1 MEKPDEPLPTT
12 KIVLLLL
19 LSFLIGACA
28 SPAEEPISPTPPIST
43 STIAPTPVP
52 PTPTPIPPSPTAVP
66 TIDPCDDDD
75 PYNGWLYHDVCIP
88 GIVSEAFWLSPN
100 PNHFVG
106 IASHY
111 AKGVMERTLE
121 IRGMSS
127 DGYWGAV
134 ALMNCGDIG
143 KTVYLKRNQ
152 ANLWEGPFLVAD
164 CSMREYLY
172 YNVVVAGFAV
182 EVDYETSLRWKMP
195 GGLAGVHV
203 CKTYP
208 NCGTA
213 THLSA
218 WLEHFVEWETE
229 APPPPTQ
236 IPAYTLPIQNWNYD
250 SEPLNGYFQPDR
262 GWIPGMITDESWRIP
277 VPTYSYG
284 KAVWYSPGVML
295 ATANARG
302 LSLEGYLDGVS
313 LLSPTDVG
321 ETVWLRQAGD
331 DVWEGPYLVVD
342 CAQINHHF
350 AAAFY
355 NHEIVEIGWKTAKR
369 WGMVWPG
376 VDKEW
381 IRSGIEVYKGIEHP
395 PSDLG
400 EPIYYPDWWLWQGGF
415 E

>member
-1 MEKPDEPLPTT
+1 MKKPDEPLIL

-19 LSFLIGACA
+19 CFFVGACA
-28 SPAEEPISPTPPIST
+28 SPTAEPPTPT
-43 STIAPTPVP
+43 STIVPTSVP
-52 PTPTPIPPSPTAVP
+52 PTATPTPIPPTPTPPP
-66 TIDPCDDDD
+66 TIDPCEDDD
-75 PYNGWLYHDVCIP
+75 PYNGWLYHDTCIP
-88 GIVSEAFWLSPN
+88 GVISEAFWLSPN
-100 PNHFVG
+100 PDHFVG

-164 CSMREYLY
+164 CSMRDYLY

-213 THLSA
+213 SSLSS
-218 WLEHFVEWETE
+218 WFLHFAEWETK
-229 APPPPTQ
+229 APPTPTP
-236 IPAYTLPIQNWNYD
+236 IPEYTLPIQNWNYD
-250 SEPLNGYFQPDR
+250 SDPLNGYFQPDR
-262 GWIPGMITDESWRIP
+262 GWIPGMITEESWMIP
-277 VPTYSYG
+277 HPTHSVG
-284 KAVWYSPGVML
+284 RAVWYAPGVMRS
-295 ATANARG
+295 TALARG
-302 LSLEGYLDGVS
+302 YSLDGYVDGVS
-313 LLSPTDVG
+313 LLSPSDVG
-321 ETVWLRQAGD
+321 ETVWMRQSGD
-331 DVWEGPYLVVD
+331 VEWEGPYLVVD

-350 AAAFY
+350 AAAYY
-355 NHEIVEIGWKTAKR
+355 NKETVEVGWDTALR
-369 WGMVWPG
+369 WGMVGPG
-376 VDKEW
+376 VEKEW
-381 IRSGIEVYKGIEHP
+381 VREGIEIYKSIEYP
-395 PSDLG
+395 PYDLG
-400 EPIYYPDWWLWQGGF
+400 EPLYYPDWWLNQVTF
-415 E
+415 Q